1 MNFRFTT
8 NTLTKITLFIFLSF
22 INQNF
27 LSIPSNA
34 ITIKWKVIWLLENLP
49 VIFHLM
55 YNNYFNSFNRLHF
68 LKSFYFNQTFNQFF
82 FQNLTFVVFTK
93 LLKSTNFFQTTQ
105 LHLSFKYWLV
115 KLLLKLEH
123 VVANPLPQLLLKNKS
138 YLNQYHTPLTLTN
151 ISLLNKVYR
160 KFFLNSLLFLV
171 YFWPNVNQTKLFTSQ
186 FIIPTGNLSLFIYY
200 NNYFFKIFKI

>member
-1 MNFRFTT
+1 
-8 NTLTKITLFIFLSF
+8 
-22 INQNF
+22 
-27 LSIPSNA
+27 
-34 ITIKWKVIWLLENLP
+34 
-49 VIFHLM
+49 M

-123 VVANPLPQLLLKNKS
+123 VVANPVPQLLLKNKS
-138 YLNQYHTPLTLTN
+138 YLNQYHTPLALTN

-160 KFFLNSLLFLV
+160 KLLLNSL
-171 YFWPNVNQTKLFTSQ
+171 FWAITFPHTEVVARKVCFRQWILHPEKLLRKCWF
-186 FIIPTGNLSLFIYY
+186 
-200 NNYFFKIFKI
+200 